1 MQETTGISYFWAL
14 VLGLVQGV
22 AEFLPISSSGH
33 LALVEHLGMGEAAPT
48 FFDLLLH
55 LATLIIVVWYFRRR
69 IAWYLKNDFHLVLYV
84 VVATIPAAIIGFLC
98 KNCFVALR
106 DSPTMIC
113 LGLLVTSVFLAFA
126 SLQRGPAYQLRDL
139 GWLGAVT
146 IGVCQALALVPGIS
160 RSGSTV
166 SAGLICGVDREE
178 SLSFSFILSIPV
190 ILGAVGL
197 EALSVIRQAGWAG
210 LLEGTSFGPAAAG
223 FVMAAVSG
231 YFALSLLERMV
242 VKGKLLWF
250 AGYCL
255 AVALAGLIY
264 FNFFRR

>member
-1 MQETTGISYFWAL
+1 MQETTGINYFWAL

-33 LALVEHLGMGEAAPT
+33 LALVEHLGMGEVAPT

-69 IAWYLKNDFHLVLYV
+69 IAWYLQNDFHLVLYV
-84 VVATIPAAIIGFLC
+84 IVATVPAAVIGSLC
-98 KNCFVALR
+98 KNYFFALR
-106 DSPTMIC
+106 ESPTMIC
-113 LGLLVTSVFLAFA
+113 LGLLVTSGLLAFA

-139 GWLGAVT
+139 GWLGAVA
-146 IGVCQALALVPGIS
+146 IGVCQALALAPGIS
-160 RSGSTV
+160 RSGATLSG
-166 SAGLICGVDREE
+166 GLICGVDREE
-178 SLSFSFILSIPV
+178 SLSFGFILSIPV

-197 EALSVIRQAGWAG
+197 ETFSIVRHFGWAG
-210 LLEGTSFGPAAAG
+210 LMSGTRFGPAALG
-223 FVMAAVSG
+223 FIAAAVSG
-231 YFALSLLERMV
+231 YFSLSLLERMV

-255 AVALAGLIY
+255 VVALAGLVY
-264 FNFFRR
+264 FNFVRR